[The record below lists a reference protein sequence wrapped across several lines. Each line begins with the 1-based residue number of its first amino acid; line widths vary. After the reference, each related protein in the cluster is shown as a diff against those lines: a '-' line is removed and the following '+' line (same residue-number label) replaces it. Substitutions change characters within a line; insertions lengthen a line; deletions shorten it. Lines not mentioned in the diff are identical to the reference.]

1 MNTSPAARR
10 LLALMID
17 AALVLAASY
26 LFTLKEVPGMYE
38 VLATLGPAVN
48 PEAAAFI
55 VQTGAIAVVYSAF
68 FDGVLSA
75 TPGKW
80 ALGLKATSARYHRP
94 LGWRKGLRRA
104 LFGFFDYL
112 VLTAFLLP
120 FTSDTGRTI
129 ADRATGALVVER
141 YQPVPRRQAPD
152 HAAAMQR
159 REVGRE
165 AEDVVA
171 SRLGLLQ
178 HHGYTIFTNIEHRA
192 VGDIDTVAA
201 GPTGVF
207 CVEVKGHSGTI
218 TQEPFSATILR
229 DGQPLERDVRAQ
241 VGRQL
246 EFLSG
251 FLYMRNHNDPI
262 YGLICFPRAHIVQDA
277 RGALPPGVLGPDDLV
292 SHILDQPIRLSP
304 RRLKKVV
311 SRLSKL
317 SIGGAS
323 QGYPDGRRAS
333 TGRPR
338 RRHPSGAA

>member
-1 MNTSPAARR
+1 
-10 LLALMID
+10 MID
-17 AALVLAASY
+17 AALVLATSY
-26 LFTLKEVPGMYE
+26 LFTLKEVPGLYE

-48 PEAAAFI
+48 PGATAFV

-80 ALGLKATSARYHRP
+80 ALGLKVTSARYHRP
-94 LGWRKGLRRA
+94 LGWRRGLRRA

-112 VLTAFLLP
+112 LLTAFILP
-120 FTSDTGRTI
+120 FTSETGRTI
-129 ADRATGALVVER
+129 ADRVTGALVVER

-152 HAAAMQR
+152 HEATMQR
-159 REVGRE
+159 RQVGRE
-165 AEDVVA
+165 AEHLVT

-178 HHGYTIFTNIEHRA
+178 QHGYTIFTNIEHRA
-192 VGDIDTVAA
+192 VGDIDTVAV

-218 TQEPFSATILR
+218 TQEPFSSTILR
-229 DGQPLERDVRAQ
+229 DGHPLERDVRAQ

-246 EFLSG
+246 DFLSG
-251 FLYMRNHNDPI
+251 YLYMRNHNDPI
-262 YGLICFPRAHIVQDA
+262 YGLICFARAHIAQDA

-292 SHILDQPIRLSP
+292 SYILQQPVRLSP
-304 RRLKKVV
+304 RRMKKVV

-317 SIGGAS
+317 ALQETS
-323 QGYPDGRRAS
+323 QGHPGPRHS
-333 TGRPR
+333 PTGGQP